1 MLKEGIQSENSDL
14 KLQTENF
21 HFIWSYFQF
30 KKEVIITAARGHA
43 MVARHRIVF
52 HFLLAACENIV
63 GCEPYKGKADKLNK
77 RNVSLI

>member
-1 MLKEGIQSENSDL
+1 M
-14 KLQTENF
+14 
-21 HFIWSYFQF
+21 
-30 KKEVIITAARGHA
+30 IITAARGHA

-63 GCEPYKGKADKLNK
+63 GCEPYKAKADKLNK